1 MRTPIWFILLFTLF
15 ALPCKAQ
22 MASVVTNKQIS
33 KLPVLSVHCLL
44 LDSEGYLW
52 YGTVNGLCRDDGY
65 NVQVFRNDYLHP
77 QPLKSNIILSITE
90 DSLHHI
96 LFGTPNG
103 AFCIDKSDY
112 KVVPLFPE
120 TLGDKS
126 VKALHTAADGTVFV
140 RTNTEG
146 FIINGQHIN
155 EVPIA
160 KVDSVITRAHMVST
174 NGYLW
179 LMTREEGLVRIDPD
193 STTSYSYSS
202 SDPCNL
208 IRCSNGTLWCSTMED
223 IYAYR
228 ITSEGLAE
236 AIDLCKELKEYD
248 PQVKTIADMKQD
260 KDGNLWVARY
270 DSESFIIDFEK
281 HKWTK
286 HKVPAIG
293 KLYNSSTLIITLAR
307 NTGSSYWLSQNLIGL
322 CLYDLQTE
330 RLVDYT
336 EFPTTKDTHLDIVH
350 ELIPSST
357 PHQIW
362 ALTESNHVYGVMAD
376 NMEMTL
382 THTIELPNNHFPKT
396 VFEDRD
402 GTLWIGTY
410 KGIYTYDPATRSLK
424 EFNAT
429 IGHTTSFTQTVD
441 GTIWATVTGVG
452 VIEISNGKTKCIHAQ
467 TTDLLCISSTSDGT
481 IWVGTG
487 TGELLQLV
495 DGKFTSFSEKAGMN
509 GDMVEK
515 IVADKYDHLWI
526 LSNQHLTEFD
536 PATTVYRI
544 IKSDSERNSYSL
556 PRFMP
561 RALSL
566 DTLSNEVIAGGFD
579 GFLTC
584 TPSPNITNGTNNIEV
599 RITDLKISNKSVIF
613 DLKKTLCD
621 PLPANAQN
629 IEIHLSTFDHIHAQ
643 TIRYGYSFD
652 GGEWYYLPAGENKIM
667 FQHIGKGTHTLNIKA
682 TDKNGFWSSNTCV
695 FHLYRHPYWYETV
708 LAYIIYILIGIA
720 AIIALI
726 RYFILRTRKQ
736 EEAIWSDSAE
746 LVEMRR
752 YIDKK
757 QTAQPI
763 EEAHEKEANQNFTQ
777 IDKMLLS
784 KIQETIEQHIGEPDF
799 NVATLADNMNMSRS
813 TLMRKIKVITGKTP
827 LQFIRDIKIELAC
840 QMLKNHTT
848 SVSEVANRLGYT
860 DSDYFSKTFRES
872 VGMSPSDW
880 QRQNFTLEE

>member
-1 MRTPIWFILLFTLF
+1 
-15 ALPCKAQ
+15 
-22 MASVVTNKQIS
+22 MASVVANKQIG
-33 KLPVLSVHCLL
+33 KLPVLSVHCFLI
-44 LDSEGYLW
+44 DSEGYLW

-120 TLGDKS
+120 TLGEKS
-126 VKALHTAADGTVFV
+126 VKTLHTAADGTVFV

-146 FIINGQHIN
+146 FIINGQHIS

-160 KVDSVITRAHMVST
+160 KVDSVITLAHTVST
-174 NGYLW
+174 NDYLW

-228 ITSEGLAE
+228 ITTEGLAE

-248 PQVKTIADMKQD
+248 PQVKTIADMAQD

-293 KLYNSSTLIITLAR
+293 KLYNNSTLIITLAR

-350 ELIPSST
+350 ELILSST

-410 KGIYTYDPATRSLK
+410 KGIYTYDSATRSLK

-429 IGHTTSFTQTVD
+429 IGHTTSFTQTAD

-536 PATTVYRI
+536 PATSVYRI
-544 IKSDSERNSYSL
+544 IKSDAEQNSYSL

-584 TPSPNITNGTNNIEV
+584 TPSPNITNVTNNIEV

-763 EEAHEKEANQNFTQ
+763 KEAHEKEANQNFTQ

-799 NVATLADNMNMSRS
+799 NVATLADHMNMSRS

-872 VGMSPSDW
+872 VGMSPSEW
-880 QRQNFTLEE
+880 QRQNLTLEE

>member
-22 MASVVTNKQIS
+22 IASVVANKQIG

-44 LDSEGYLW
+44 IDSEGYLW

-126 VKALHTAADGTVFV
+126 VKTLHTAADGTVFV
-140 RTNTEG
+140 RTNTKG
-146 FIINGQHIN
+146 FIINGQDIN

-160 KVDSVITRAHMVST
+160 RVDSVITRAHMVST

-179 LMTREEGLVRIDPD
+179 LMTRKEGLVRIDPD

-228 ITSEGLAE
+228 ITTEGLAE

-248 PQVKTIADMKQD
+248 PQVKTIADMAQD
-260 KDGNLWVARY
+260 KDGNLWMARY

-293 KLYNSSTLIITLAR
+293 KLYNNSTLIITLAR

-382 THTIELPNNHFPKT
+382 THTIELPNDHYPKT

-410 KGIYTYDPATRSLK
+410 KGIYTYDSATRSLK

-584 TPSPNITNGTNNIEV
+584 TPSPNITNVTNNIEV

-872 VGMSPSDW
+872 VGMSPSEW
-880 QRQNFTLEE
+880 QRQNLTLEE

>member
-22 MASVVTNKQIS
+22 MASVVANKQIG

-44 LDSEGYLW
+44 IDSEGYLW

-126 VKALHTAADGTVFV
+126 VKTLHTAADGTVFV

-179 LMTREEGLVRIDPD
+179 LMTRKEGLVRIDPD

-228 ITSEGLAE
+228 ITTEGLAE

-307 NTGSSYWLSQNLIGL
+307 NTDSSYWMSQNLIGL

-410 KGIYTYDPATRSLK
+410 KGIYTYDPATRNFK

-429 IGHTTSFTQTVD
+429 IGHTTSFTQTAD

-544 IKSDSERNSYSL
+544 IKSDAEQNSYSL

-584 TPSPNITNGTNNIEV
+584 TPSPNITNVTNNIEV

-708 LAYIIYILIGIA
+708 LAYIIYILIGIT

-777 IDKMLLS
+777 IDKMLLN
-784 KIQETIEQHIGEPDF
+784 KIQETVEQHIGEPDF

-872 VGMSPSDW
+872 VGMSPSEW

>member
-382 THTIELPNNHFPKT
+382 THTIELPNNHCPKT

-872 VGMSPSDW
+872 VGMSPSEW

>member
-22 MASVVTNKQIS
+22 MASVVANKQIS

-44 LDSEGYLW
+44 IDSEGYLW

-126 VKALHTAADGTVFV
+126 VKTLHTAADGTVFV
-140 RTNTEG
+140 RTNTKG

-179 LMTREEGLVRIDPD
+179 LMTRKEGLVRIDPD

-228 ITSEGLAE
+228 ITTEGLAE

-248 PQVKTIADMKQD
+248 PQVKTIADMAQD
-260 KDGNLWVARY
+260 KDGNLWMARY

-293 KLYNSSTLIITLAR
+293 KLYNNSTLIITLAR

-382 THTIELPNNHFPKT
+382 THTIELPNNHYPKT

-410 KGIYTYDPATRSLK
+410 KGIYTYNPATRSLK

-429 IGHTTSFTQTVD
+429 IGHTTSFTQTAD

-544 IKSDSERNSYSL
+544 IKSDAEQNSYSL

-584 TPSPNITNGTNNIEV
+584 TPSPNITNVTNNIEV

-872 VGMSPSDW
+872 VGMSPSEW
-880 QRQNFTLEE
+880 QRQNLTLEE

>member
-1 MRTPIWFILLFTLF
+1 
-15 ALPCKAQ
+15 

-872 VGMSPSDW
+872 VGMSPSEW

>member
-22 MASVVTNKQIS
+22 MASVVTNKQIG

-44 LDSEGYLW
+44 IDSEGYLW

-112 KVVPLFPE
+112 KVEPLFPE

-126 VKALHTAADGTVFV
+126 VKTLHTAADGTVFV
-140 RTNTEG
+140 RTNTTG

-179 LMTREEGLVRIDPD
+179 LMTRKEGLVRIDPD

-248 PQVKTIADMKQD
+248 PQVKTIADMAQD

-376 NMEMTL
+376 NMELTL
-382 THTIELPNNHFPKT
+382 THTIELPNNHYPKT

-410 KGIYTYDPATRSLK
+410 KGIYTYDPATKSLK

-429 IGHTTSFTQTVD
+429 IGHTTSFTQTAD
-441 GTIWATVTGVG
+441 GTIWATVTGMG

-544 IKSDSERNSYSL
+544 IKSDAEQNSYSL

-584 TPSPNITNGTNNIEV
+584 TPSPNITNVTNNIEV
-599 RITDLKISNKSVIF
+599 RITDFKISNKSVIF

-777 IDKMLLS
+777 IDKMLLN
-784 KIQETIEQHIGEPDF
+784 KIQETVEQHIGEPDF

-872 VGMSPSDW
+872 VGMSPSEW
-880 QRQNFTLEE
+880 QRQNLTLEE

>member
-22 MASVVTNKQIS
+22 MASVVTNKQIG

-44 LDSEGYLW
+44 IDSEGYLW

-112 KVVPLFPE
+112 KVEPLFPE

-126 VKALHTAADGTVFV
+126 VKTLHTAADGTVFV
-140 RTNTEG
+140 RTNTTG

-179 LMTREEGLVRIDPD
+179 LMTRKEGLVRIDPD

-248 PQVKTIADMKQD
+248 PQVKTIAEMAQD

-376 NMEMTL
+376 NMELTL
-382 THTIELPNNHFPKT
+382 THTIELPNNHYPKT

-410 KGIYTYDPATRSLK
+410 KGIYTYDPATKSLK

-429 IGHTTSFTQTVD
+429 IGHTTSFTQTAD
-441 GTIWATVTGVG
+441 GTIWATVTGMG

-544 IKSDSERNSYSL
+544 IKSDAEQNSYSL

-584 TPSPNITNGTNNIEV
+584 TPSPNITNVTNNIEV
-599 RITDLKISNKSVIF
+599 RITDFKISNKSVIF

-872 VGMSPSDW
+872 VGMSPSEW

>member
-1 MRTPIWFILLFTLF
+1 
-15 ALPCKAQ
+15 
-22 MASVVTNKQIS
+22 MASVVTNKQIG

-44 LDSEGYLW
+44 IDSEGYLW

-112 KVVPLFPE
+112 KVEPLFPE

-126 VKALHTAADGTVFV
+126 VKTLHTAADGTVFV
-140 RTNTEG
+140 RTNTTG

-179 LMTREEGLVRIDPD
+179 LMTRKEGLVRIDPD

-248 PQVKTIADMKQD
+248 PQVKTIAEMAQD

-376 NMEMTL
+376 NMELTL
-382 THTIELPNNHFPKT
+382 THTIELPNNHYPKT

-410 KGIYTYDPATRSLK
+410 KGIYTYDPATKSLK

-429 IGHTTSFTQTVD
+429 IGHTTSFTQTAD
-441 GTIWATVTGVG
+441 GTIWATVTGMG

-544 IKSDSERNSYSL
+544 IKSDAEQNSYSL

-584 TPSPNITNGTNNIEV
+584 TPSPNITNVTNNIEV
-599 RITDLKISNKSVIF
+599 RITDFKISNKSVIF

-872 VGMSPSDW
+872 VGMSPSEW

>member
-1 MRTPIWFILLFTLF
+1 
-15 ALPCKAQ
+15 
-22 MASVVTNKQIS
+22 MASVVTNKQIG

-44 LDSEGYLW
+44 IDSEGYLW

-112 KVVPLFPE
+112 KVEPLFPE

-126 VKALHTAADGTVFV
+126 VKTLHTAADGTVFV
-140 RTNTEG
+140 RTNTTG

-179 LMTREEGLVRIDPD
+179 LMTRKEGLVRIDPD

-248 PQVKTIADMKQD
+248 PQVKTIADMAQD

-376 NMEMTL
+376 NMELTL
-382 THTIELPNNHFPKT
+382 THTIELPNNHYPKT

-410 KGIYTYDPATRSLK
+410 KGIYTYDPATKSLK

-429 IGHTTSFTQTVD
+429 IGHTTSFTQTAD
-441 GTIWATVTGVG
+441 GTIWATVTGMG

-544 IKSDSERNSYSL
+544 IKSDAEQNSYSL

-584 TPSPNITNGTNNIEV
+584 TPSPNITNVTNNIEV
-599 RITDLKISNKSVIF
+599 RITDFKISNKSVIF

-872 VGMSPSDW
+872 VGMSPSEW

>member
-22 MASVVTNKQIS
+22 MASVVANKQIG

-120 TLGDKS
+120 TLGEKS
-126 VKALHTAADGTVFV
+126 VKTLHTAADGTVFV

-146 FIINGQHIN
+146 FIINGQHIS

-160 KVDSVITRAHMVST
+160 KVDSVITLAHTVST
-174 NGYLW
+174 NDYLW

-202 SDPCNL
+202 SDPCKL

-228 ITSEGLAE
+228 ITPEGQAE
-236 AIDLCKELKEYD
+236 AIDLCKELKGYD

-293 KLYNSSTLIITLAR
+293 KLYNNSTLIITLAR
-307 NTGSSYWLSQNLIGL
+307 NTDSSYWMSQNLIGL

-410 KGIYTYDPATRSLK
+410 RGIYTYDPATRNLK

-441 GTIWATVTGVG
+441 GTIWATVTRVG

-536 PATTVYRI
+536 PATSVYRI

-629 IEIHLSTFDHIHAQ
+629 IEIQISALDHLHSSV
-643 TIRYGYSFD
+643 IRYAYRFD
-652 GGEWYYLPAGENKIM
+652 DGEWNYLPVGRNSIQIKQFE
-667 FQHIGKGTHTLNIKA
+667 KGNHTLQIKS
-682 TDKNGFWSSNTCV
+682 TDKNGIWSTNITE
-695 FHLYRHPYWYETV
+695 FDIFREPYWYETYTAYAIYVILFV
-708 LAYIIYILIGIA
+708 LAIF
-720 AIIALI
+720 AII

-752 YIDKK
+752 YID
-757 QTAQPI
+757 
-763 EEAHEKEANQNFTQ
+763 EKPSSNHDSTEGRDQVFTQ

-784 KIQETIEQHIGEPDF
+784 KIKETVEQHIGEPDF
-799 NVATLADNMNMSRS
+799 NVATLADHMNMSRS

-827 LQFIRDIKIELAC
+827 LQFIRDIKIESAC

-848 SVSEVANRLGYT
+848 SVSEVAHRLGYT

-872 VGMSPSDW
+872 VGMSPSEW
-880 QRQNFTLEE
+880 QRQNLTLEE

>member
-22 MASVVTNKQIS
+22 MASVVTNKQIG

-44 LDSEGYLW
+44 IDSEGYLW

-112 KVVPLFPE
+112 KVEPLFPE

-126 VKALHTAADGTVFV
+126 VKTLHTAADGTVFV
-140 RTNTEG
+140 RTNTTG

-179 LMTREEGLVRIDPD
+179 LMTRKEGLVRIDPD

-248 PQVKTIADMKQD
+248 PQVKTIADMAQD

-376 NMEMTL
+376 NMELTL
-382 THTIELPNNHFPKT
+382 THTIELPNNHYPKT

-410 KGIYTYDPATRSLK
+410 KGIYTYDPATKSLK

-429 IGHTTSFTQTVD
+429 IGHTTSFTQTAD
-441 GTIWATVTGVG
+441 GTIWATVTGMG

-544 IKSDSERNSYSL
+544 IKSDAEQNSYSL

-584 TPSPNITNGTNNIEV
+584 TPSPNITNVTNNIEV
-599 RITDLKISNKSVIF
+599 RITDFKISNKSVIF

-872 VGMSPSDW
+872 VGMSPSEW

>member
-22 MASVVTNKQIS
+22 MASVVTNKQIG

-44 LDSEGYLW
+44 IDSEGYLW

-112 KVVPLFPE
+112 KVEPLFPE

-126 VKALHTAADGTVFV
+126 VKTLHTAADGTVFV
-140 RTNTEG
+140 RTNTTG

-179 LMTREEGLVRIDPD
+179 LMTRKEGLVRIDPD

-228 ITSEGLAE
+228 ITPEGQAE

-248 PQVKTIADMKQD
+248 PQVKTIADMAQD

-376 NMEMTL
+376 NMELTL
-382 THTIELPNNHFPKT
+382 THTIELPNNHYPKT

-410 KGIYTYDPATRSLK
+410 KGIYTYDPATKSLK

-429 IGHTTSFTQTVD
+429 IGHTTSFTQTAD
-441 GTIWATVTGVG
+441 GTIWATVTGMG

-544 IKSDSERNSYSL
+544 IKSDAEQNSYSL

-584 TPSPNITNGTNNIEV
+584 TPSPNITNVTNNIEV
-599 RITDLKISNKSVIF
+599 RITDFKISNKSVIF

-872 VGMSPSDW
+872 VGMSPSEW